1 VLLLPEG
8 EDPDSFAQKKDS
20 DQLLGYIKEHETDFI
35 RFKTNLLMKE
45 TRDDPVG
52 RAQLVQDIVR
62 SISVIP
68 DSIIRTEYV
77 KECSSLMKVEEQLLF
92 TEIGKLRKKK
102 LEKDRNKNSFRQ
114 QKTETASQ
122 PVSRETTQAPISS
135 SNPFDNE
142 EKEVLRFLLKYGNCS
157 LGETET
163 EEGVKEVTVGEYI
176 VSELRQDDL
185 ESVNPLYNKLMQLYE
200 ENHQEPGFEPSAFF
214 VASTDTEVS
223 RLATDLIAK
232 EYSLSRIHSKNG
244 EVATEEDLL
253 ENLVPKVVTEL
264 KWRKVKV
271 LLEEKRHQ
279 LKKAE
284 EEKNEEHFMHLLE
297 EINNLQQAFKYIS
310 KALGERT
317 VV

>member
-1 VLLLPEG
+1 
-8 EDPDSFAQKKDS
+8 
-20 DQLLGYIKEHETDFI
+20 
-35 RFKTNLLMKE
+35 
-45 TRDDPVG
+45 
-52 RAQLVQDIVR
+52 
-62 SISVIP
+62 
-68 DSIIRTEYV
+68 
-77 KECSSLMKVEEQLLF
+77 
-92 TEIGKLRKKK
+92 
-102 LEKDRNKNSFRQ
+102 
-114 QKTETASQ
+114 
-122 PVSRETTQAPISS
+122 
-135 SNPFDNE
+135 
-142 EKEVLRFLLKYGNCS
+142 
-157 LGETET
+157 
-163 EEGVKEVTVGEYI
+163 
-176 VSELRQDDL
+176 
-185 ESVNPLYNKLMQLYE
+185 
-200 ENHQEPGFEPSAFF
+200 